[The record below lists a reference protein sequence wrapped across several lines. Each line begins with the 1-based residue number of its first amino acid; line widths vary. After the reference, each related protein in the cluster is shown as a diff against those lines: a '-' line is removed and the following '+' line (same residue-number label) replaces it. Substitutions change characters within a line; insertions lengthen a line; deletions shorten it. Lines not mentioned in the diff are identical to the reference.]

1 MRRLPT
7 ALTSALPTACAAVAV
22 VALAVAGSGC
32 RRESSAIKA
41 APEKERPR
49 STPPPPSPALP
60 VVDTLI
66 GFAGEEVVLEGRA
79 ATRASSHMK
88 ANPPGKEAFF
98 VLPKGRE
105 FDVAAYVADLPKC
118 DPSTTILLTGK
129 VFVAVGKLHGG
140 DYAEPQL
147 DVRSW
152 TCR

>member
-1 MRRLPT
+1 MHR
-7 ALTSALPTACAAVAV
+7 TSLASIAVVVAV
-22 VALAVAGSGC
+22 FAVSSMAALSGC
-32 RRESSAIKA
+32 RRESTSIKA
-41 APEKERPR
+41 APEKNRPR
-49 STPPPPSPALP
+49 STPPPPAPGLP
-60 VVDTLI
+60 VVDTLV
-66 GFAGEEVVLEGRA
+66 GYAGEDVVLEGRPA
-79 ATRASSHMK
+79 YTTSSHMK
-88 ANPPGKEAFF
+88 APPAGKTAYF

-105 FDVAAYVADLPKC
+105 YDVATYVEGTPKC